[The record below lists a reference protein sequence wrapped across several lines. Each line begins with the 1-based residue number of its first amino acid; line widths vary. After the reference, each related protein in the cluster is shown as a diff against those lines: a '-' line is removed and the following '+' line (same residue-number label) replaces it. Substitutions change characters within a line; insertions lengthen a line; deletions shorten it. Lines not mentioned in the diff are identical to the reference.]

1 MVCSA
6 VFSVALEFL
15 VMSIIG
21 IVLSS
26 ISLNALTEGSTFST
40 NTTIVQTEEPASPFI
55 ARINST
61 VLENLQSL
69 GFSEVADNRTISI
82 DFYIRDCAEI
92 RLQNRTI
99 SKNGTLAS
107 NTRNLLYEQ
116 YVPFESVLVIKLQLQ
131 LPYDNFSR
139 SVCSASLLVFD
150 SYEEYNMFLI
160 KGILPS
166 KAFAEYCISKS
177 NFSVNVILPGA
188 SYYYFGLNVSSLL
201 IFDTAIK
208 YQIFGIVQQY
218 LVNASDFGCSISNIT
233 SSRCDVVLSA
243 ASYSDVCVVGHVP
256 SRSESEIA
264 IQATITVIG
273 VPKFNNNKST
283 YVIYLASFTVVLI
296 FSASVLVAV
305 IFCFVRK
312 LRQKVINESEKDKI
326 KGILSFH

>member
-1 MVCSA
+1 MCFSTFFAVLILFLVLIA
-6 VFSVALEFL
+6 GIVVFS
-15 VMSIIG
+15 ID
-21 IVLSS
+21 
-26 ISLNALTEGSTFST
+26 LNELTEGSTFST
-40 NTTIVQTEEPASPFI
+40 NTTIVQTEEPTSPFI

-69 GFSEVADNRTISI
+69 SFSEIADNRTISI
-82 DFYIRDCAEI
+82 DFYTRDCAEI

-116 YVPFESVLVIKLQLQ
+116 YIPFESILVVKLQLQ
-131 LPYDNFSR
+131 LPCDNFNR
-139 SVCSASLLVFD
+139 SECSTSLLVFD
-150 SYEEYNMFLI
+150 SYEEHNMFLI

-188 SYYYFGLNVSSLL
+188 SYYYFGLNVSSQL

-218 LVNASDFGCSISNIT
+218 LVDASDFGCSISNIT

-243 ASYSDVCVVGHVP
+243 ASFSDACVVGHVP
-256 SRSESEIA
+256 SRSDSEIA

-273 VPKFNNNKST
+273 VPTDK
-283 YVIYLASFTVVLI
+283 
-296 FSASVLVAV
+296 
-305 IFCFVRK
+305 
-312 LRQKVINESEKDKI
+312 KI
-326 KGILSFH
+326 KSLYAALLAIYTMNMITIIMGLFLRWYLFCKKV